1 MSVSLTQPTDATSA
15 PGKRTYFWTYLAA
28 TPLLSLL
35 IWLLTTLT
43 MTLPLVFGLI
53 IREFLDTLS
62 ATGQGDPV
70 DPDTL
75 RYVAMLVSLYLL
87 ARIGVQLL
95 EVGSAGSSAYQ
106 YYILEYLTRRN
117 LLRTLL
123 QASGFTAPVG
133 SGEVVNRF
141 EGDTEAIAESV
152 YQTTYGTGFVVST
165 AVTFWVLVSISVPLA
180 LLAFVPAVLSV
191 LLMHAMGGRIEGY
204 HREARTS
211 SEQVS
216 GLLTQ
221 MLSGVQA
228 IKVAGAEK
236 TTVRRFDQLS
246 EARSIA
252 ATRDAVFNSIVRS
265 ANETTALITIGL
277 LLLFAAGYM
286 RTGALSVG
294 DLALFIS
301 YVALGGGQIEE
312 LVGWIQDVLRDL
324 RQSDVSMQ
332 RLYELVP
339 ASDRMKLLDTCSAN
353 LRGEPESLT
362 ANAIAGV
369 EPLRELRVTGLTM
382 QPDDATGGIVD
393 IDLSVAKGEFVV
405 VTGRVGSGKSL
416 LLETLLGLRPRAGG
430 EIRWNDRPI
439 DDPAAFFVPPHA
451 AYTPQTP
458 RLFSDTME
466 ENILMGLGQG
476 DKVTGWQGD
485 KGMED
490 ALTKAIYEAVLE
502 EDVAQLADGL
512 ATVVGPRGVKLSGGQ
527 VQRTAAA
534 RMFVRKPELLIF
546 DDLSSALDVETEQTL
561 WNRLFAAEAG
571 RPTCLVVSHRR
582 AALQRADKI
591 IVLVD
596 GRVED
601 TGTLDE
607 LLVRSAEM
615 PRLWQVESRE

>member
-1 MSVSLTQPTDATSA
+1 M
-15 PGKRTYFWTYLAA
+15 
-28 TPLLSLL
+28 
-35 IWLLTTLT
+35 
-43 MTLPLVFGLI
+43 LVF
-53 IREFLDTLS
+53 
-62 ATGQGDPV
+62 
-70 DPDTL
+70 
-75 RYVAMLVSLYLL
+75 LYLL

-123 QASGFTAPVG
+123 QATGFTAPVG

-430 EIRWNDRPI
+430 EIRWNDRLI

-466 ENILMGLGQG
+466 ENILMGLG
-476 DKVTGWQGD
+476 
-485 KGMED
+485 
-490 ALTKAIYEAVLE
+490 
-502 EDVAQLADGL
+502 
-512 ATVVGPRGVKLSGGQ
+512 
-527 VQRTAAA
+527 A
-534 RMFVRKPELLIF
+534 R
-546 DDLSSALDVETEQTL
+546 
-561 WNRLFAAEAG
+561 
-571 RPTCLVVSHRR
+571 
-582 AALQRADKI
+582 
-591 IVLVD
+591 
-596 GRVED
+596 
-601 TGTLDE
+601 
-607 LLVRSAEM
+607 
-615 PRLWQVESRE
+615 